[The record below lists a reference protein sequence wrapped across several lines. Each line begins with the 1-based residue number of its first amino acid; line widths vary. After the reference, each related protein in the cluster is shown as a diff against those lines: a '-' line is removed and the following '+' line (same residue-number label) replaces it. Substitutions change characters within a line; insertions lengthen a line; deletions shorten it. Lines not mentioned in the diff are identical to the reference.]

1 MKVVF
6 TNSAPPDAPP
16 VRKADKTSTTEL
28 KLALEKIKQTQL
40 QVLKVL
46 RNEAETSNLT
56 QTELKQMSEN
66 IEANIPYIKSITNVN
81 LLKIAELNKMR
92 KEMER

>member
-40 QVLKVL
+40 
-46 RNEAETSNLT
+46 
-56 QTELKQMSEN
+56 
-66 IEANIPYIKSITNVN
+66 
-81 LLKIAELNKMR
+81 
-92 KEMER
+92 

>member
-1 MKVVF
+1 M
-6 TNSAPPDAPP
+6 
-16 VRKADKTSTTEL
+16 
-28 KLALEKIKQTQL
+28 
-40 QVLKVL
+40 L